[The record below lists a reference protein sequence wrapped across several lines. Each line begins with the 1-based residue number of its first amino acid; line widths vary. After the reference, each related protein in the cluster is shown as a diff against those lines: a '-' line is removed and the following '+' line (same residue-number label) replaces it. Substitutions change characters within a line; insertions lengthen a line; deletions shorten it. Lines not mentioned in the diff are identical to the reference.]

1 MDCLTSFENSSLLD
15 VPSPYTYSADKK
27 PVFNEGKRA
36 YAPELCHD
44 FATTFVRCAAGVIAH
59 VKPAALF
66 SFASHKSCSS
76 CASLVCT
83 DPTLRSFLCNATHE
97 LSLFGVTL
105 LATSAISGGKVTFV
119 AYRPGLVE
127 DILAKSEHC
136 EFLAAFGHS
145 TESVQA
151 LMKSMRSRIFAF
163 HARKAAFPHEI
174 GLVLGY
180 PLTDVQ
186 GFMNGQS
193 ELFTGAWKVY
203 DNTEETRL
211 RLERLKDAEDQC
223 KHRFYQGESLAQIL
237 SSYGNTKKC
246 QVA

>member
-1 MDCLTSFENSSLLD
+1 MDCLTSFENSLLLD
-15 VPSPYTYSADKK
+15 VASPYTNTADKK
-27 PVFNEGKRA
+27 LAFNEGGRA
-36 YAPELCHD
+36 YTPELCHD

-66 SFASHKSCSS
+66 SFTSQKSCSS
-76 CASLVCT
+76 CTSIICT
-83 DPTLRSFLCNATHE
+83 DPTLRAFLCNATHE

-119 AYRPGLVE
+119 AYRPELVE
-127 DILAKSEHC
+127 DILAKPEHC

-145 TESVQA
+145 TESVQT

-180 PLTDVQ
+180 PLADVQ
-186 GFMNGQS
+186 GFMNGQP